1 MKIKLNRPI
10 CFFDLETTGGNVGKD
25 RIVEIAI
32 LRVDVDKKESKRVWR
47 VNPEMEIS
55 FQAIEV
61 HGITNEMIKNE
72 PNFAHYSNEIYQ
84 FLKGCDL
91 AGFNSIRF
99 DIPILVEELI
109 RANVEFDFTQ
119 IRMIDSQVIFHK
131 KEPRNLSA
139 ALQFYCNKELKNAHS
154 AMDDTIA
161 TYEVFK
167 AQIEKYDDLESDMD
181 FLNKYSNR
189 YLTFTNNQVI
199 NQKFTDSEIETLKN
213 IANDVLNS
221 EKIETKETF
230 PNKDISLE
238 SVSPNG
244 KNNTETRIDVREK
257 LDNIKSLVSD
267 FGKSFATD
275 IVKSDEVLL
284 EEFSDLASPE
294 MIAFELNHS
303 FKKKKEFTT
312 KIKKESL
319 SYNDLPVIP
328 FIAPRTKKLKIINF
342 TKKLDL
348 EISQL
353 VNVFKSLNL
362 SPDNINLEE
371 IEDYLKNF

>member
-61 HGITNEMIKNE
+61 HGITNEMIENE
-72 PNFAHYSNEIYQ
+72 PNFSHYSNEIYQ

-119 IRMIDSQVIFHK
+119 IRMIDSQVIYHK

-189 YLTFTNNQVI
+189 YNNLD
-199 NQKFTDSEIETLKN
+199 F
-213 IANDVLNS
+213 AG
-221 EKIETKETF
+221 KI
-230 PNKDISLE
+230 
-238 SVSPNG
+238 
-244 KNNTETRIDVREK
+244 RIDN
-257 LDNIKSLVSD
+257 DDDAIFA
-267 FGKSFATD
+267 FGKYTGQK
-275 IVKSDEVLL
+275 VVEV
-284 EEFSDLASPE
+284 FRKDKGYYSWIMKGDFPE
-294 MIAFELNHS
+294 
-303 FKKKKEFTT
+303 
-312 KIKKESL
+312 
-319 SYNDLPVIP
+319 Y
-328 FIAPRTKKLKIINF
+328 TKKIF
-342 TKKLDL
+342 TKL
-348 EISQL
+348 QL
-353 VNVFKSLNL
+353 SL
-362 SPDNINLEE
+362 INS
-371 IEDYLKNF
+371 K

>member
-61 HGITNEMIKNE
+61 HGITNEMIENE
-72 PNFAHYSNEIYQ
+72 PNFSHYSNEIYQ

-119 IRMIDSQVIFHK
+119 IRMIDSQVIYHK

-154 AMDDTIA
+154 AIDDTIA

-181 FLNKYSNR
+181 SLNKYSNR
-189 YLTFTNNQVI
+189 YNNLD
-199 NQKFTDSEIETLKN
+199 F
-213 IANDVLNS
+213 AG
-221 EKIETKETF
+221 KI
-230 PNKDISLE
+230 
-238 SVSPNG
+238 
-244 KNNTETRIDVREK
+244 RIDN
-257 LDNIKSLVSD
+257 DDDAIFA
-267 FGKSFATD
+267 FGKYTGQK
-275 IVKSDEVLL
+275 VVEV
-284 EEFSDLASPE
+284 FRKDKGYYSWIMKGDFPE
-294 MIAFELNHS
+294 
-303 FKKKKEFTT
+303 
-312 KIKKESL
+312 
-319 SYNDLPVIP
+319 Y
-328 FIAPRTKKLKIINF
+328 TKKIF
-342 TKKLDL
+342 TKL
-348 EISQL
+348 QL
-353 VNVFKSLNL
+353 SL
-362 SPDNINLEE
+362 INS
-371 IEDYLKNF
+371 K